1 MKSKQTVFRMVGIAL
16 LMALVVVLQ
25 TVGSMIPSVGGF
37 SISLVLIPIV
47 VGSAVYGP
55 LAGGILG
62 ATFGVVV
69 YINCVTGA
77 DVGGAMVFQAD
88 PLLCLLVVLGKGILC
103 GVAAGW
109 TYRLLKR
116 FNTYVA
122 MLVAAIVCPLVNT
135 GVFVACMCLF
145 FNDILSAWASGGD
158 LVGYILS
165 GLLLVNMVPE
175 IIINVAFSPAG
186 ARIARAVGNRS

>member
-103 GVAAGW
+103 GVAAGF

-135 GVFVACMCLF
+135 GVFVACMYLF

-175 IIINVAFSPAG
+175 MIINVAFSPAG